1 MVELIKK
8 INIKTVAMI
17 IIIFIVLFAIFQNP
31 INNTADDKI
40 YKNAYY
46 DIPSFFQWAKG
57 FLSLWGGRVI
67 ALGLCTIFLNINTN
81 VYIIINTIVAVLLI
95 YYTYKLI
102 HITEEKDTKIFPII
116 LLAIMSIFLCIYDKI
131 FDEAVIWVTGAFN
144 YLWPC
149 VALVIALIPFI
160 QIYRNKEIKKWH
172 YILYILASI
181 FACNIEQT
189 GAILVTFATIL
200 LILTKLGKI
209 KIPKLMIV
217 NYILCIL
224 VFFLS
229 LNATGN
235 RVRYEAELLGW
246 YPDFEMNSIL
256 DKIIIGTSLLLNNL
270 VNFNIIIVIISVLLL
285 INAIK
290 NKNKQS
296 IFLSIIP
303 IIYFI
308 LRFICEKFSFTNIS
322 NLLYSFKQYN
332 IETVYNP
339 LNFIVIGIGLFILLL
354 IALLI
359 FNSFKDTKKSIIY
372 TLIYLAGICATLA
385 LSFSPTVF
393 ASGYRIFFV
402 NDIMNLIVASAL
414 ISEINNNIQNKK
426 IRYLFLTCIIL
437 LGAIKAI
444 ELIFNIQ
451 FSLNVTFLK

>member
-1 MVELIKK
+1 MVELMKK

-31 INNTADDKI
+31 INDTADDKI

-46 DIPSFFQWAKG
+46 DISSFFEWANG
-57 FLSLWGGRVI
+57 FLSLWGGRII

-81 VYIIINTIVAVLLI
+81 IYIIIHAIVAVLLI
-95 YYTYKLI
+95 YYIYKI
-102 HITEEKDTKIFPII
+102 INDTEEKETKTLPIL
-116 LLAIMSIFLCIYDKI
+116 LLAIMSMFLCIYNPI
-131 FDEAVIWVTGAFN
+131 FNEAVMWVTGAFN

-160 QIYRNKEIKKWH
+160 QVYCNKDVKKWQ

-200 LILTKLGKI
+200 LILSKFGKI
-209 KIPKLMIV
+209 KIPKFMIL

-229 LNATGN
+229 LNAIGN

-246 YPDFEMNSIL
+246 FPNFEMNSFI
-256 DKIIIGTSLLLNNL
+256 DKIIIGSSVLLENL
-270 VNFNIIIVIISVLLL
+270 INSNIIIIIISALLL
-285 INAIK
+285 INAIQ
-290 NKNKQS
+290 NKNKQR

-303 IIYFI
+303 LIYFI
-308 LRFICEKFSFTNIS
+308 LRIISKIFSFTNIS
-322 NLLYSFKQYN
+322 NLLYTFKPYN

-339 LNFIVIGIGLFILLL
+339 LNFIVIGIGIFILLL

-385 LSFSPTVF
+385 LSFSPTIF

-402 NDIMNLIVASAL
+402 NDIMNLIVATSL
-414 ISEINNNIQNKK
+414 ISEINNNMKNKK
-426 IRYLFLTCIIL
+426 ISYFILTCIIL
-437 LGAIKAI
+437 LGTLKAI
-444 ELIFNIQ
+444 ELIFNIK
-451 FSLNVTFLK
+451 FILSVTYLK